1 MSKSYEVI
9 FENNQQWLETQKQQH
24 PEYFTELADGQNPDF
39 LYIGCSDSRVV
50 AEGLM
55 GLEPGEV
62 FVHRNVANLVNG
74 LDLNAGSAIEYAVSH
89 LKVKHIIVCG
99 HYNCGGIKAAM
110 VPEDMGPL
118 NPWLRN
124 RRRRTIRPPGRAEC
138 AGAVPEYHQDGM
150 RSGALSAGRLPDR
163 ARLGV

>member
-1 MSKSYEVI
+1 
-9 FENNQQWLETQKQQH
+9 
-24 PEYFTELADGQNPDF
+24 
-39 LYIGCSDSRVV
+39 
-50 AEGLM
+50 M

-124 RRRRTIRPPGRAEC
+124 IRDVYRLHRKELDAIADED
-138 AGAVPEYHQDGM
+138 ARYEYHQDGM

>member
-1 MSKSYEVI
+1 MVR
-9 FENNQQWLETQKQQH
+9 T
-24 PEYFTELADGQNPDF
+24 PDF

-124 RRRRTIRPPGRAEC
+124 IRDVYRLHRKELDANP
-138 AGAVPEYHQDGM
+138 AGDGFVSEI
-150 RSGALSAGRLPDR
+150 RDFLNEGDVTLLYAAKDPACNHVLVLKDWIEERLKR
-163 ARLGV
+163 